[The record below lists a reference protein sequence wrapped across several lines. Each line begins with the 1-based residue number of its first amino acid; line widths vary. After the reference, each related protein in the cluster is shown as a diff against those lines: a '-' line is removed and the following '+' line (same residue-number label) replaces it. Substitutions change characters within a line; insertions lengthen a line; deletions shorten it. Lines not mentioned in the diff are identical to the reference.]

1 MKPVIALCL
10 LLLVSPVWAQNQG
23 DEFPANALWLNS
35 DYPARLQMLT
45 HKGVAVVVWHPGATE
60 VLAEVQRMQEITA
73 KYPYIQLISV
83 WFIKAS
89 EGMSR
94 SRLLDYIQEYGLT
107 HPVVITDNLSTIRSF
122 TPTIPSVMIYRNAA
136 TPELTGE
143 GQAMVELGRTTLE
156 EWVKTPA
163 VLSEMTPWQV
173 RPSVDPMR
181 YADPLV
187 EQPSSLSIT
196 SNGEIV
202 VSEPSHHRVLL
213 AGGDG
218 SPQTIFGNGQP
229 GYADGAGYSTQLR
242 NPAGTTWK
250 SASNELIIA
259 DPGNHR
265 IRVADPVN
273 FLMYT
278 LAGNGKVQETLLDS
292 VKGAL
297 TAVGMPVDVEL
308 AGRKLYVLT
317 AATNQLLELEPQL
330 GYGKAIADF
339 PMNRIVNGYRA
350 TVSRLASG
358 SQGIYTVMT
367 DGSVWLSQRKEEN
380 GVMKWRTNEIYNPD
394 NRTYFVGAVCEM
406 RGKVFITDPVN
417 HVIGILKDGQITV
430 ISGVAGAGWKDGK
443 GTVTQFSRPTDIVA
457 YNGRL
462 LVADAGNHVLRSV
475 HPKNGKTSTIG
486 FQPAEAV
493 MLSSEV
499 LASGDQ
505 MYSDSLL
512 VGMGENRITV
522 KMDLQGWT
530 LAEGGRNEAVSEVTG
545 GIGIENEQL
554 SGPEFSAL
562 FYPEG
567 NEGYVQF
574 EIFLTLR
581 SPVNPKL
588 IVTKKIIYGFQVDV
602 FPDAPKSHEQS
613 IRVRIFPE

>member
-1 MKPVIALCL
+1 MKSVIALFL

-35 DYPARLQMLT
+35 DYPSRLQMLT
-45 HKGVAVVVWHPGATE
+45 NKGVAVVVWHPEATE
-60 VLAEVQRMQEITA
+60 VVAEVQRMQEITA

-94 SRLLDYIQEYGLT
+94 GRLLDYIQEYGIG

-122 TPTIPSVMIYRNAA
+122 SPIIPSAMIYRNAT
-136 TPELTGE
+136 TPEFTGE
-143 GQAMVELGRTTLE
+143 GLAMVELARTTLE
-156 EWVKTPA
+156 EWVKTPS
-163 VLSEMTPWQV
+163 VLSTMTPWQV

-202 VSEPSHHRVLL
+202 VSEPSHHRILL
-213 AGGDG
+213 VGGDG
-218 SPQTIFGNGQP
+218 TPQTIFGNGQP
-229 GYADGAGYSTQLR
+229 GYADGAGFSTQLR
-242 NPAGTTWK
+242 NPSGTTWK

-259 DPGNHR
+259 DPGNNR
-265 IRVADPVN
+265 IRVADPAN

-278 LAGNGKVQETLLDS
+278 MVGNGKEHDNPLDS

-308 AGRKLYVLT
+308 TGRKLYVLT
-317 AATNQLLELEPQL
+317 ATTNQLLELEPQL

-339 PMNRIVNGYRA
+339 PMDRRVNGHRA
-350 TVSRLASG
+350 TVSRLSSG

-367 DGSVWLSQRKEEN
+367 DGSVWLSQRKEQS
-380 GVMKWRTNEIYNPD
+380 GVMKWSTNEIYNPD
-394 NRTYFVGAVCEM
+394 KRTYIAGAVCEM
-406 RGKVFITDPVN
+406 RGKVFIADPVN
-417 HVIGILKDGQITV
+417 HVIGILKDGEITV
-430 ISGVAGAGWKDGK
+430 ISGSAGAGWKDGK
-443 GTVTQFSRPTDIVA
+443 GAEAQFSRPMDIVA

-462 LVADAGNHVLRSV
+462 LIADAGNHVLRSV
-475 HPKNGKTSTIG
+475 HPKNGKTTTIG
-486 FQPAEAV
+486 FQPVESLL
-493 MLSSEV
+493 LSSEV

-530 LAEGGRNEAVSEVTG
+530 LVADGRNEVVAEVTG

-554 SGPEFSAL
+554 TGPEFTAL
-562 FYPEG
+562 FYPEAS
-567 NEGYVQF
+567 EGYAQF

-588 IVTKKIIYGFQVDV
+588 IVTKKIIYGFQVDI

>member
-1 MKPVIALCL
+1 MKSVIALFL
-10 LLLVSPVWAQNQG
+10 LLLVSPAWAQNQG
-23 DEFPANALWLNS
+23 DEFPANALWLNT

-45 HKGVAVVVWHPGATE
+45 NKGVAVVVWHPGATE
-60 VLAEVQRMQEITA
+60 VLAEVQRMQELTA
-73 KYPYIQLISV
+73 KHPYIQLISV
-83 WFIKAS
+83 WLISAS

-94 SRLLDYIQEYGLT
+94 GRLLDYIQEYGIG

-122 TPTIPSVMIYRNAA
+122 SPTIPSAMIYRNAT

-143 GQAMVELGRTTLE
+143 GLAMVELARTTLE
-156 EWVKTPA
+156 EWVKTPS
-163 VLSEMTPWQV
+163 VLSTMTPWQI
-173 RPSVDPMR
+173 RPPVDPMR

-202 VSEPSHHRVLL
+202 VSEPSHHRVLIV
-213 AGGDG
+213 GGDG

-229 GYADGAGYSTQLR
+229 GYADGAGNSTQFR
-242 NPAGTTWK
+242 NPSGTAWK

-259 DPGNHR
+259 DPGNNR

-278 LAGNGKVQETLLDS
+278 LAGNGKVQETRLDS

-297 TAVGMPVDVEL
+297 TPIGMPVDVEL

-339 PMNRIVNGYRA
+339 PMDRMVKGHRA
-350 TVSRLASG
+350 TVSRLSSG
-358 SQGIYTVMT
+358 SQGVYTVMT

-380 GVMKWRTNEIYNPD
+380 GVVKWNTNEIYSPD
-394 NRTYFVGAVCEM
+394 KRKYFVGAVCEM
-406 RGKVFITDPVN
+406 RGKVFIADPVN
-417 HVIGILKDGQITV
+417 HVIGVLKGGEISV
-430 ISGVAGAGWKDGK
+430 ISGSAGTGWKDGK
-443 GTVTQFSRPTDIVA
+443 GAEAQFSRPTDIVA
-457 YNGRL
+457 YNSRL

-486 FQPAEAV
+486 FQPVESL

-522 KMDLQGWT
+522 KMDLQGWS
-530 LAEGGRNEAVSEVTG
+530 LVDEGRNEVVSEVTG
-545 GIGIENEQL
+545 GVGIENEQL
-554 SGPEFSAL
+554 TGPEFSAL
-562 FYPEG
+562 LYPEG

-588 IVTKKIIYGFQVDV
+588 ITTKKIIYGFQVDV
-602 FPDAPKSHEQS
+602 FPDASKSHEHN
-613 IRVRIFPE
+613 IRVRILPE